1 MILEMSQIAIQGPK
15 IFLSKWYL
23 LSHKYWDMNNHNTF
37 FTRFLWKKSHILY
50 LLHVGFS
57 IIGIGRYEKSHI
69 DILLVFYRY
78 QPIRKFECIGL
89 YLYWL
94 IWKKAYRL
102 YTEIC
107 KNCIH
112 KFKQW
117 INYFE
122 NNRQN
127 LSTHVEVVISKN
139 NRNRLF
145 WEITGIWDDRL
156 LFSITGIDDQGLN
169 DKMDLK
175 VFSIMSKY
183 FF

>member
-1 MILEMSQIAIQGPK
+1 MRYEQSQYLFYKILMEKIPYIILIAC
-15 IFLSKWYL
+15 
-23 LSHKYWDMNNHNTF
+23 
-37 FTRFLWKKSHILY
+37 RFQHYRYRPIWKKSY
-50 LLHVGFS
+50 RYF
-57 IIGIGRYEKSHI
+57 IG
-69 DILLVFYRY
+69 ILLVFYRY

-139 NRNRLF
+139 NRNRQF